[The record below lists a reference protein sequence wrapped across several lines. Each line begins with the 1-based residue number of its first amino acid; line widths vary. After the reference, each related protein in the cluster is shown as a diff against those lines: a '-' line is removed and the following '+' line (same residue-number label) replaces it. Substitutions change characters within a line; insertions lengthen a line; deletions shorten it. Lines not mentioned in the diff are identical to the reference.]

1 MNTILLHSPHPTF
14 YSFFRLGI
22 NLRFEIPKLDT
33 ALEAAEQVMRTAQA
47 SLAAVEAQRNA
58 ARAELDAWRAEQ
70 RAIDDLSTRLQALGP
85 AFTLAERTMDEYRA
99 RLTNGANAA
108 LDVGVFF
115 GGLVARTVE
124 WGAITSATALAEAVI
139 KLQRELET
147 DTRLTG
153 VFIDSDESSDVLND
167 ELKRLADSNVPPD
180 GLSLL

>member
-1 MNTILLHSPHPTF
+1 M
-14 YSFFRLGI
+14 
-22 NLRFEIPKLDT
+22 FEIPKLDT

-70 RAIDDLSTRLQALGP
+70 RAIEDLSTRLQALGP

-108 LDVGVFF
+108 LDIGVFF
-115 GGLVARTVE
+115 GGLVTRTAE
-124 WGAITSATALAEAVI
+124 WGAITSATALAEAVV

-147 DTRLTG
+147 DTRLITG
-153 VFIDSDESSDVLND
+153 VFVDSDESPDVLND